1 MELRLLL
8 WITLHSTSVCFATR
22 AIARG
27 AAIITDN
34 LEGGNVDEVD
44 GAVNNDVALQSSFE
58 NLDFRLRFW
67 IGWPLSNP
75 LPSWIDSQIFV

>member
-1 MELRLLL
+1 MELRLL
-8 WITLHSTSVCFATR
+8 TSGRCSIIHQCISATR

-44 GAVNNDVALQSSFE
+44 GIVNNDVALPSFSK
-58 NLDFRLRFW
+58 NLDFRLQFR
-67 IGWPLSNP
+67 IG
-75 LPSWIDSQIFV
+75 

>member
-44 GAVNNDVALQSSFE
+44 GIVNNDVALPSFSK
-58 NLDFRLRFW
+58 NLDFRLQFR
-67 IGWPLSNP
+67 IG
-75 LPSWIDSQIFV
+75 